1 MNTSDPHFG
10 KSLNALP
17 PLDPPPALW
26 RAIET
31 ELDQQQ
37 TSRRHR
43 RWALMSSSI
52 AAVVVLAVVVSLV
65 RQPDIQPPAQPGS
78 ESALVQARQISALL
92 EAQLRQQSLSA
103 VNTSSVESLVW
114 LENELGWL
122 DMRLASNP
130 NDLQLWQRR
139 AELLGEM
146 NQIYGRGSW
155 QAQMH
160 QTRL

>member
-1 MNTSDPHFG
+1 MNTSDRNASEAL
-10 KSLNALP
+10 KALP
-17 PLDPPPALW
+17 ALDPPPALW

-37 TSRRHR
+37 TGRRHR
-43 RWALMSSSI
+43 RWRLISTSI
-52 AAVVVLAVVVSLV
+52 AAAVVLAVVVGLV
-65 RQPDIQPPAQPGS
+65 HQPEFQPSTQGGS
-78 ESALVQARQISALL
+78 DSALVQARQVSALL

-130 NDLQLWQRR
+130 NDLELWQRR

-146 NQIYGRGSW
+146 NQLYGQNSW

>member
-1 MNTSDPHFG
+1 MNNPDRNTG

-43 RWALMSSSI
+43 RWTLISTSI
-52 AAVVVLAVVVSLV
+52 AAAIVLAVVVGLV
-65 RQPDIQPPAQPGS
+65 RQPDIQPAAQAGS
-78 ESALVQARQISALL
+78 DSTLVQARQVSALL

-103 VNTSSVESLVW
+103 VSTSSVESLVW
-114 LENELGWL
+114 LEQELGWL
-122 DMRLASNP
+122 DMRLATNP
-130 NDLQLWQRR
+130 NDLELWQRR

-146 NQIYGRGSW
+146 NQLYGQNSW
-155 QAQMH
+155 QAQML